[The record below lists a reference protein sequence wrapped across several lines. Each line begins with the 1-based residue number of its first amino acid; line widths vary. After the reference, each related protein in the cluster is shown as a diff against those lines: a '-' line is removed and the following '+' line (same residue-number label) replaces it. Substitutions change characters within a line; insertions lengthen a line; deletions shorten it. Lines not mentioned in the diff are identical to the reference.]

1 MLRSTIIRT
10 TRVAARSAARRPKAA
25 AFTAIRW
32 NSTQTPAPA
41 STKPPKTEAERA
53 LKAALE
59 KQDDLQRDW
68 DAKVIP
74 YEQFIA
80 KVENPSPVRI
90 LSQHTRAPA

>member
-1 MLRSTIIRT
+1 MLRTTIIRT
-10 TRVAARSAARRPKAA
+10 ARVAARRCPTAA
-25 AFTAIRW
+25 AFTSIRL

-41 STKPPKTEAERA
+41 STKPPKTEEQRA

-80 KVENPSPVRI
+80 KVENPLPVRV
-90 LSQHTRAPA
+90 LNQHACAAS

>member
-10 TRVAARSAARRPKAA
+10 TRVAARSAARLPKAA
-25 AFTAIRW
+25 ALTAIRW